1 MIKITNNKSKY
12 QSLTKLASGRYKL
25 NFNLEPYYIT
35 DEDGNQV
42 ETDLA
47 TWTEHYFSS
56 KPSIGQVKN
65 FILDTINKE
74 IDQKILSGMVWK
86 DMPIWLS
93 NENQF
98 NYKAAYD
105 LAVMSQGQSLP
116 VMFKFGTTDEPV
128 YYNFETLEDISN
140 FYISAMNYI
149 NTTLAEGWKK
159 KDSIDWT
166 VYENALK

>member
-12 QSLTKLASGRYKL
+12 QPLTKLSSGRYKL

-93 NENQF
+93 SENQF

>member
-1 MIKITNNKSKY
+1 MIRIPNIKSKY
-12 QSLTKLASGRYKL
+12 QPLSKLASGRYKI

-47 TWTEHYFSS
+47 TWTEHYFLS

-93 NENQF
+93 SENQF

-105 LAVMSQGQSLP
+105 LALMSQGQSLP

-128 YYNFETLEDISN
+128 YYTFETLEDISN